1 MDFGVIWRTKQALG
15 FGPINGGSTTSGET
29 RTYHVMAN
37 LKVLI
42 EEGQVT
48 DPASPRGKLLDCAAR
63 LFRQKGYERTTVR
76 DIASAVG
83 IQSGSIF
90 HHFPTKEDILRAV
103 MTEALVYFTELLR
116 DAVDRAEGTEAELL
130 ACIRSELQFT
140 IGTDTNAVMSVLIT
154 EWRCLSEQ
162 HQQSILEQRDRY
174 EAVWMDVLERAQT
187 EGFVDGDVFIL
198 RRMLAG
204 GIHWSTTWFKADGE
218 MSIEDLAAE
227 TLRIFGARAESQ

>member
-1 MDFGVIWRTKQALG
+1 
-15 FGPINGGSTTSGET
+15 
-29 RTYHVMAN
+29 MAH

-48 DPASPRGKLLDCAAR
+48 DPASPRGRLLDCAAR

-90 HHFPTKEDILRAV
+90 HHFPSKEDILRAV

-116 DAVDRAEGTEAELL
+116 EAIDREEDTGEKLL

-140 IGTDTNAVMSVLIT
+140 IGNDTNAVMSVLIT

-162 HQQSILEQRDRY
+162 HQQDILLQRAIYEQL
-174 EAVWMDVLERAQT
+174 WMDVLERAKT
-187 EGFVDGDVFIL
+187 EGLVDGDVFIL

-204 GIHWSTTWFKADGE
+204 GIHWTTTWFRADGE
-218 MSIEDLAAE
+218 MSIEDLAVE
-227 TLRIFGARAESQ
+227 TLRIFRARGGPQ